1 MQSEDY
7 GGCEWEVWYQGETT
21 QKSMVSV
28 VALYPAQDEGKK
40 EWGIQ
45 CGAERTEKRINSG
58 RDATLPRLH
67 GRYVSKFTF
76 VSKD

>member
-1 MQSEDY
+1 
-7 GGCEWEVWYQGETT
+7 
-21 QKSMVSV
+21 MVSV
-28 VALYPAQDEGKK
+28 VALHPSQDASKK

-45 CGAERTEKRINSG
+45 CGAEGAEKRINSG

-67 GRYVSKFTF
+67 RRYVSKFTF

>member
-1 MQSEDY
+1 
-7 GGCEWEVWYQGETT
+7 
-21 QKSMVSV
+21 MVSL
-28 VALYPAQDEGKK
+28 VALHTSQDASKK

-58 RDATLPRLH
+58 RDATMSRLH
-67 GRYVSKFTF
+67 RRYVSKFTF